1 MTRSKLVQMICALLV
16 VLFVYAAASKLFFF
30 RGFTNQMLNQPLPR
44 PLSLMLV
51 WLLPA
56 AELST
61 AALLFFSRTR
71 SAGLW
76 ASLGLMTLFTGYVAL
91 VLSRAFNRVPC
102 SCGGIFSRL
111 SWPGHL
117 AFNLVTLVFTGLAI
131 RFHSTQKRRSSIKDI
146 FKFFGQGRGSR
157 KPVE

>member
-1 MTRSKLVQMICALLV
+1 VQGICALLV
-16 VLFVYAAASKLFFF
+16 LLFVYAAASKLLFF

-44 PLSLMLV
+44 PLSLSLV

-61 AALLFFSRTR
+61 AALLLLPRTR
-71 SAGLW
+71 KAGLW
-76 ASLGLMTLFTGYVAL
+76 ASLGLMALFTGYVAL
-91 VLSRAFNRVPC
+91 VLSRAFNRIPC

-117 AFNLVTLVFTGLAI
+117 AFNLVTLVVTGLAI
-131 RFHSTQKRRSSIKDI
+131 RLHSSKYKRLSIRTI
-146 FKFFGQGRGSR
+146 FKFLGQGRRSR